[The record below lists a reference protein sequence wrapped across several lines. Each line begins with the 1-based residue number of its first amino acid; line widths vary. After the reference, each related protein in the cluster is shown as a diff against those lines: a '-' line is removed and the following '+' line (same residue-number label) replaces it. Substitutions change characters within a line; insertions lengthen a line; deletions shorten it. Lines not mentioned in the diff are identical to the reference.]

1 MEAKYTAIEY
11 TVAFDP
17 NGGTGTMAEI
27 KVTVE
32 KDFDPGCAFVRVNYT
47 FAGWS
52 YSADGP
58 GISAEIDPA
67 EFDATTLRCTA
78 YALWEGVPCT
88 VTYKISVNK
97 ASGATETCQYSAETY
112 PYGSEQ
118 RIIGAS
124 LEGYSVSGWTTTDTA
139 VGADGKYTVDKDIV
153 FTAAA
158 DPNLYSYTVKY
169 MAGSVVLKT
178 VSNLQAKFGAS
189 VTPEILAFTGYT
201 APTESKTIEIGTDP
215 SKNTVV
221 YEYVAKLYR
230 YTVKYED
237 DYGNT
242 LADDVTGTGAYGTY
256 VEAELKTIAGYKTPL
271 RWSIKITDSETD
283 NVYTYYYSVDYF
295 TITFDTD
302 GGSAISAITQGYGTP
317 ITAPETVPEKTGHT
331 FRFWSKDG
339 TSEYGFTTMP
349 PEDITLKAVWEANLY
364 GYTVKYRDAGGKKIA
379 DDATGTADF
388 GTEVDAELKT
398 IAGYTAP
405 AAGKIAITEVSEN
418 NVKTYTYTITMKNAE
433 GRYVPETGMDE
444 AAFTGDQ
451 ISSVRNDAAA
461 DPGVD
466 MAVSVGESTV
476 YFGNEALKSLRDGA
490 ATLSVTV
497 LTDVSREIRNIIG
510 ESAPVYRI
518 TFGSNSE
525 FGSPVTVTVP
535 YTPDAG
541 KSGDGLRVYY
551 LKDGAVAEKIDCR
564 YADGKVS
571 FDTTHFSD
579 YAVVWE
585 EPSSSGGFPVAAV
598 IAAIAAIAVLAVAGF
613 IFIQKKKSA

>member
-1 MEAKYTAIEY
+1 M
-11 TVAFDP
+11 
-17 NGGTGTMAEI
+17 
-27 KVTVE
+27 
-32 KDFDPGCAFVRVNYT
+32 
-47 FAGWS
+47 
-52 YSADGP
+52 
-58 GISAEIDPA
+58 
-67 EFDATTLRCTA
+67 
-78 YALWEGVPCT
+78 
-88 VTYKISVNK
+88 
-97 ASGATETCQYSAETY
+97 
-112 PYGSEQ
+112 
-118 RIIGAS
+118 
-124 LEGYSVSGWTTTDTA
+124 
-139 VGADGKYTVDKDIV
+139 
-153 FTAAA
+153 
-158 DPNLYSYTVKY
+158 
-169 MAGSVVLKT
+169 
-178 VSNLQAKFGAS
+178 
-189 VTPEILAFTGYT
+189 
-201 APTESKTIEIGTDP
+201 
-215 SKNTVV
+215 
-221 YEYVAKLYR
+221 
-230 YTVKYED
+230 
-237 DYGNT
+237 
-242 LADDVTGTGAYGTY
+242 
-256 VEAELKTIAGYKTPL
+256 
-271 RWSIKITDSETD
+271 
-283 NVYTYYYSVDYF
+283 
-295 TITFDTD
+295 
-302 GGSAISAITQGYGTP
+302 
-317 ITAPETVPEKTGHT
+317 
-331 FRFWSKDG
+331 
-339 TSEYGFTTMP
+339 
-349 PEDITLKAVWEANLY
+349 
-364 GYTVKYRDAGGKKIA
+364 KYRDAGGKKIA